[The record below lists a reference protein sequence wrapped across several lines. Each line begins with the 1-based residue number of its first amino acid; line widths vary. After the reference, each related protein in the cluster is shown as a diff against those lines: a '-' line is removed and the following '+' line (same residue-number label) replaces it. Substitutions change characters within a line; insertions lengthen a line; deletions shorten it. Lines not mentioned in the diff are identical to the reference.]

1 MRKRLPFLSLLLLL
15 ASLAKA
21 QPCREVIAYYPSW
34 KWYSRQ
40 QLVNPTSIDYSKYTI
55 INYAFFKPL
64 QDGRVIPFDPYADKT
79 LLLGEISAEAPA
91 GYARRKDLGNPR
103 WHRAGTSLV
112 SQAHSRG
119 VKIMISIGGWTMSDQ
134 FPGIAASAE
143 KRRQFA
149 ASCSEMIRTYQIDG
163 IDIDW
168 EYPGYVAQNGTPAD
182 KQNFTLL
189 MREIR
194 DSLDALEPKQGR
206 DLLLSA
212 AFGVAPVRLAGI
224 EWEQVTPLLDYINLM
239 TYDFYGGAFSMTN
252 HHSPLFAP
260 EKGLNGF
267 DLNSTVR
274 NLTENYGVPA
284 EKVNIGLAFYGRS
297 LKTKGAAGLH
307 VTSRQVPDQTT
318 FPEDKGTP
326 MYYNIVPRLSQFSY
340 RWDSAAQA
348 PYLEG
353 KNFNT
358 FVSFEDERSVEQK
371 ARYILWKRLAGAIVW
386 DLTGDYLEDPVQKGK
401 VARTPL
407 ADMLATTL
415 CGEAPLTPE
424 AKVEVPAAL
433 PMRPLQIQRKMFA
446 PRITDGLDILQKKEP
461 RKKRGKRRAS
471 S

>member
-1 MRKRLPFLSLLLLL
+1 
-15 ASLAKA
+15 
-21 QPCREVIAYYPSW
+21 
-34 KWYSRQ
+34 
-40 QLVNPTSIDYSKYTI
+40 
-55 INYAFFKPL
+55 
-64 QDGRVIPFDPYADKT
+64 
-79 LLLGEISAEAPA
+79 
-91 GYARRKDLGNPR
+91 
-103 WHRAGTSLV
+103 
-112 SQAHSRG
+112 
-119 VKIMISIGGWTMSDQ
+119 
-134 FPGIAASAE
+134 
-143 KRRQFA
+143 
-149 ASCSEMIRTYQIDG
+149 
-163 IDIDW
+163 
-168 EYPGYVAQNGTPAD
+168 
-182 KQNFTLL
+182 
-189 MREIR
+189 
-194 DSLDALEPKQGR
+194 
-206 DLLLSA
+206 
-212 AFGVAPVRLAGI
+212 
-224 EWEQVTPLLDYINLM
+224 
-239 TYDFYGGAFSMTN
+239 MTN

-274 NLTENYGVPA
+274 NLTENYGVPTD
-284 EKVNIGLAFYGRS
+284 KVNIGLAFYGRS

-307 VTSRQVPDQTT
+307 VTSRQMPDQTT